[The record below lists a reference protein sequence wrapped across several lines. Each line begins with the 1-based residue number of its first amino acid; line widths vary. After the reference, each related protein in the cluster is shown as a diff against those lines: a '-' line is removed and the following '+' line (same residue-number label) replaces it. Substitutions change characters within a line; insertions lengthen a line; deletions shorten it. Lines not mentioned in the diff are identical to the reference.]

1 MITQNYKM
9 LNKSCQ
15 WHKHG
20 SDIEKYDV
28 WEFLQKQNLPV
39 DKRKLM
45 QVEII
50 FSLNCGII
58 YFKNEP
64 QESYDEHML
73 NLLQFIKAFD
83 LQWKNIFCAKHCSL
97 I

>member
-1 MITQNYKM
+1 MITQNHKM

-73 NLLQFIKAFD
+73 KYKFATIYQSIWLTVEEYFL
-83 LQWKNIFCAKHCSL
+83 C
-97 I
+97 

>member
-1 MITQNYKM
+1 MITQNQKM
-9 LNKSCQ
+9 PNKSCQ

-20 SDIEKYDV
+20 PDIEKHDIE
-28 WEFLQKQNLPV
+28 EFLQKQNLSV

-50 FSLNCGII
+50 FSLNCDII
-58 YFKNEP
+58 YLKNEP

-73 NLLQFIKAFD
+73 KYKFATIYQSIWLTVEEYFL
-83 LQWKNIFCAKHCSL
+83 C
-97 I
+97 